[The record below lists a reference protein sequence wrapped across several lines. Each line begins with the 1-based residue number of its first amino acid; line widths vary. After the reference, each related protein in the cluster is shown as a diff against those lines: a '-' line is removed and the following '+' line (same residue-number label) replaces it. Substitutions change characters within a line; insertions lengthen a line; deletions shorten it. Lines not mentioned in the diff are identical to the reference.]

1 MSGIPTI
8 IQNFSQI
15 GLRVSFVDRVM
26 FVPRVKRG
34 LPFFWGG
41 GGFSRKA
48 TAETSTPILM
58 QNMPKDAVL
67 CKEVPFGDRKNHYL
81 RFRPHIPPKLL
92 FLGHISTGL
101 RNFCPKTA
109 LTLDSLSKN
118 NP

>member
-15 GLRVSFVDRVM
+15 GLRVSFLCMRD
-26 FVPRVKRG
+26 FVPLG
-34 LPFFWGG
+34 QSDSAFFWG

-48 TAETSTPILM
+48 TAETSIPILM

-109 LTLDSLSKN
+109 LTLDSLSTN

>member
-15 GLRVSFVDRVM
+15 GLRVSFLCMRD
-26 FVPRVKRG
+26 FVPLG
-34 LPFFWGG
+34 QSDSAFFFG

-92 FLGHISTGL
+92 FWAIFRRDLEIFAQKQL
-101 RNFCPKTA
+101 
-109 LTLDSLSKN
+109 
-118 NP
+118 